1 MIRKLMVPALVVALL
16 ALGTAA
22 SAHAPDLV
30 KPARMGPIRRNQT
43 TMGQMRKWF
52 GPPTIRKV
60 VRVAC
65 VRVIKA
71 RWGRRLMVYA
81 YRDEARRVG
90 AVFVK
95 KPKLQSSK
103 HGTLR
108 LHTRKGLRVGDG
120 VRKLQRLYPHS
131 EGDTHAGHTH
141 FRLKTGRYGAYLMAR
156 VENRRV
162 VQLEAW
168 PYEFC

>member
-1 MIRKLMVPALVVALL
+1 MIRKLLIPLLIVALL
-16 ALGTAA
+16 ALGGSAV
-22 SAHAPDLV
+22 AHAPDLA
-30 KPARMGPIRRNQT
+30 KPARMGPIRRSQT

-52 GPPTIRKV
+52 GPPTVRKV
-60 VRVAC
+60 VPVAC
-65 VRVIKA
+65 VRVVKA

-81 YRDEARRVG
+81 SRGSVRRVE

-95 KPKLQSSK
+95 KQKLQSSV

-108 LHTRKGLRVGDG
+108 LHTREGLRVGDG
-120 VRKLQRLYPHS
+120 IRKLRRLYPRS
-131 EGDTHAGHTH
+131 EGQTHAGHTH
-141 FRLKTGRYGAYLMAR
+141 FRLKTGRYDAYLMAR

>member
-1 MIRKLMVPALVVALL
+1 MIRRLVIPTLVVVVL
-16 ALGTAA
+16 ALGSGAI
-22 SAHAPDLV
+22 AHAPDLA

-43 TMGQMRKWF
+43 TMAQMREWF
-52 GPPTIRKV
+52 GAPTIRKV

-81 YRDEARRVG
+81 YRDEGRTVG

-95 KPKLQSSK
+95 KPMLQSSK
-103 HGTLR
+103 HGALR
-108 LHTRKGLRVGDG
+108 LHTRKGLRVGDN
-120 VRKLQRLYPHS
+120 VFKLRRLYPRS

-141 FRLKTGRYGAYLMAR
+141 FRLRTGRYGAYLLAR
-156 VENRRV
+156 VESRRV